1 MATPFNPTLAQQQQ
15 RHEQQQQQQQ
25 QQQPQSG
32 NPEVRPID
40 RFRYTAHQDQATLVL
55 GVLAYLERVE
65 NEIVEMKDFINLGFK
80 RIETIG
86 QPGGGMAATIEDMR
100 LQHRN
105 WNGAHVTE
113 LDEPFRILP
122 RFTGDYPSD
131 IPATGEDLRGASHK
145 VVDHILDLY
154 DIPFVPTMFLLEK
167 KMLYLRFLGANRV
180 VMHRILD

>member
-1 MATPFNPTLAQQQQ
+1 MVNPHLPISISQPSTNYGPLPTPHGMATPFNPTLAQQQQ

-40 RFRYTAHQDQATLVL
+40 RFRYTAHQDQTTLVL

-86 QPGGGMAATIEDMR
+86 QPGGGMAATIEEY
-100 LQHRN
+100 
-105 WNGAHVTE
+105 VS
-113 LDEPFRILP
+113 RIPPP
-122 RFTGDYPSD
+122 RIGRVKKKE
-131 IPATGEDLRGASHK
+131 GK
-145 VVDHILDLY
+145 VA
-154 DIPFVPTMFLLEK
+154 E
-167 KMLYLRFLGANRV
+167 
-180 VMHRILD
+180 